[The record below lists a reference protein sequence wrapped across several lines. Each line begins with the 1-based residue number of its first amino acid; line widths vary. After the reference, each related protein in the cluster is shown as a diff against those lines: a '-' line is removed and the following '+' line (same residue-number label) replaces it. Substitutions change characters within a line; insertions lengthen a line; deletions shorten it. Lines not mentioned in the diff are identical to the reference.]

1 MQTISN
7 QQSPMNETPE
17 EYKKRHEKNA
27 NKQKRQIERQRAESD
42 RLRNLS
48 DEDLLF
54 EHEEN
59 FLYSSKRMLT
69 TRSMI
74 LSRMRKKA

>member
-1 MQTISN
+1 
-7 QQSPMNETPE
+7 MNETPE

-59 FLYSSKRMLT
+59 SLYYSDRISK

-74 LSRMRKKA
+74 LSRMRRKG

>member
-1 MQTISN
+1 
-7 QQSPMNETPE
+7 MNETPE

-27 NKQKRQIERQRAESD
+27 NKQKRQIERQRSESS
-42 RLRNLS
+42 RLKHLS

-59 FLYSSKRMLT
+59 SLYYSDRISK

-74 LSRMRKKA
+74 LSRMRRKG

>member
-1 MQTISN
+1 
-7 QQSPMNETPE
+7 MNETPE

-27 NKQKRQIERQRAESD
+27 NKQKRQIERQRSESS
-42 RLRNLS
+42 RLKHLS
-48 DEDLLF
+48 DADLLY

-59 FLYSSKRMLT
+59 LLYSSKRMLT